1 MYKILIVDDDNVI
14 SSTVQKY
21 LESWEYE
28 CETIED
34 FHNVRNEFVEFSPDL
49 VLMDI
54 GLPSFDGY
62 YWCKEIRKISQVPI
76 IFLSSMSDNMNI
88 VMAVSMGGDD
98 FIAKPFDIQ
107 VLTAKIEAMLRRTY
121 ELRGTDMLL
130 QSGQVVLN
138 QDKASVHYNEH
149 SVELTK
155 NEYRILQK
163 LMQETGRIVARED
176 IMEALWNTDSYI
188 DDNALTVS
196 MARLR
201 KKLEGIGLKDYI
213 ITKRGIGY
221 QINSEEKN

>member
-1 MYKILIVDDDNVI
+1 MYKILIVEDDSVI
-14 SSTVQKY
+14 SAAIKKY

-28 CETIED
+28 AKIIED
-34 FHNVRNEFVEFSPDL
+34 YHHVLEEFVEFSPDL

-62 YWCKEIRKISQVPI
+62 YWCREIRKVSQVPI

-88 VMAVSMGGDD
+88 IMAMNMGGDD
-98 FIAKPFDIQ
+98 FIAKPFDVQ

-121 ELRGTDMLL
+121 ELHGSDLL
-130 QSGQVVLN
+130 LKSGGAVLDQN
-138 QDKASVHYNEH
+138 KASVHYEDK

-163 LMQETGRIVARED
+163 LMKEAGRIVSRED

-201 KKLEGIGLKDYI
+201 KKLEEIGLKGYI

-221 QINSEEKN
+221 QVNQEERK

>member
-21 LESWEYE
+21 LESWKYE

-62 YWCKEIRKISQVPI
+62 YWCKEIRKVSQVPI

-88 VMAVSMGGDD
+88 VMAVNMGGDD

-121 ELRGTDMLL
+121 ELHGTDMLL

-138 QDKASVHYNEH
+138 QDKASVHYNER

-201 KKLEGIGLKDYI
+201 KKLEEIGLKDYI